1 MTQSIAD
8 PDRQGGAPMPE
19 AKYSVTIRRPVDA
32 RLPGLRRLLMGSVV
46 QKTMDAEVKHL
57 DNLKRVLEA

>member
-1 MTQSIAD
+1 
-8 PDRQGGAPMPE
+8 MPE
-19 AKYSVTIRRPVDA
+19 AKYSVTIRRPVNA
-32 RLPGLRRLLMGSVV
+32 RLPGLRRLLMGFVV